1 MLRHISLI
9 LSLIVLLLAP
19 SGAKGQDQYAKKAP
33 AGTALEQITPLA
45 CQVVSDDGEDPFLF
59 IKNIIDEAFRHIGA
73 RYRRGAKGPHSFDCS
88 GFTGYVFKQFNRLI
102 GASSRDQYAKNTP
115 IKRSEMR
122 RGDLVFFTSP
132 NSGRN
137 VGHVGIVV
145 DIDSVGDD
153 FTFIHAST
161 YRGVTVSRSTE
172 GYYAKRFVGAR
183 RVY

>member
-1 MLRHISLI
+1 
-9 LSLIVLLLAP
+9 
-19 SGAKGQDQYAKKAP
+19 
-33 AGTALEQITPLA
+33 
-45 CQVVSDDGEDPFLF
+45 
-59 IKNIIDEAFRHIGA
+59 
-73 RYRRGAKGPHSFDCS
+73 
-88 GFTGYVFKQFNRLI
+88 
-102 GASSRDQYAKNTP
+102 
-115 IKRSEMR
+115 MR